1 MIPAKSV
8 SDHMMNIQISDDS
21 KKCPIFYKN
30 DPDLIWER
38 IGMRSCYDVL
48 DVVFLWVESV
58 QLIIIIE
65 VFRIEKNI

>member
-8 SDHMMNIQISDDS
+8 SEHMMNIQLSEDS

-30 DPDLIWER
+30 DPDLICER

-48 DVVFLWVESV
+48 DVVFFVSG
-58 QLIIIIE
+58 ISPINNNSRSI
-65 VFRIEKNI
+65 